1 MMNGEDQTMPTNTT
15 DCGPELWDAIADDW
29 DERIGVD
36 GNDFH
41 RELIRPAT
49 MRFLDP
55 QPGERIL
62 DIACGNGIFACYLA
76 ERGIDVVG
84 FDYSPAMI
92 AHAEKR
98 CAPFA
103 ERITLK
109 VADATD
115 HDEIIALG
123 GGRSFDKAVANMA
136 IMGIPDIAPLFKA
149 VYDLLPHGGV
159 FVFSATHP
167 CFQTPGRELT
177 PDGAGL
183 ITTEYIRTQ
192 RYSYQILADNPKS
205 AYHWHRPLQDLL
217 KPCFDSG
224 FVLDGLKEPVFASG
238 RGGSPV
244 WENLPLPIVL
254 RVRKV

>member
-1 MMNGEDQTMPTNTT
+1 MVTKGDQAMSNNIT
-15 DCGPELWDAIADDW
+15 DCGPELWEAIADDW

-55 QPGERIL
+55 QPSDRIL
-62 DIACGNGIFACYLA
+62 DIACGNGIFARYLA
-76 ERGIDVVG
+76 ERGIDIVG
-84 FDYSPAMI
+84 FDYSALMI
-92 AHAEKR
+92 THAKER

-103 ERITLK
+103 DRITLK

-115 HDEIIALG
+115 YDEIIALG
-123 GGRSFDKAVANMA
+123 GGRPFDKAVANMA
-136 IMGIPDIAPLFKA
+136 VMGIPDIAPLFSA
-149 VYDLLPHGGV
+149 VYDLLPPGGV

-167 CFQTPGRELT
+167 GFQTPGRELT
-177 PDGAGL
+177 PDGAGI
-183 ITTEYIRTQ
+183 ITTEYIRTR

-217 KPCFDSG
+217 KPCFHAG
-224 FVLDGLKEPVFASG
+224 FVLDGLDEPVFAPG

-254 RVRKV
+254 RVRKI